1 MIIEFI
7 SKQRA
12 YIFPFILLIVLI
24 TFTAAKVNGSSIG
37 YFNTVLFKDQQ
48 KNNGLIVGHPQPIRS
63 DELET
68 NTPLTVAQTKAGFPL
83 INKNIGNG
91 QDMAVV
97 SDVPYKSWSE
107 LFIPQN
113 WSFFVLP
120 VDYAFAFK
128 WWFIGFFMM
137 LCCYLF
143 CLQLLPRKYLLSSI
157 VAGLLFLSP
166 FVQWW
171 YQSITA
177 MPLAYGFLIA
187 FIALRILN
195 RAYDKRR
202 LLLWTALLAYLFTC
216 FALVLYLPFLLPI
229 ALVVASFLIGHFLNL
244 LQKNAGRQVLF
255 KKAACIILAALTA
268 IAISFMFLKS
278 HSVAIKAIQTTVY
291 PGHRVDPSGGF
302 DLRRLSGGYYNMQ
315 LQNNSYASNL
325 PAPLNQS
332 EVSNFILIFPFLIPA
347 LIYLGLIKAK
357 DKKMVDW
364 RVIFL
369 IGLFVVFLVRL
380 FVPFSEFIFNFSQ
393 INRLPHDRLLIGLGI
408 LNVMLL
414 VITIEK
420 LGTLKQKLNQSVVW
434 ASAGFA
440 FLYTALIGFSIR
452 SSYKDYLSSG
462 LKIILI
468 SLIIAVVVWLVLK
481 KQFVL
486 AISALVL
493 FSILSVA
500 KVDPL
505 YRGLSPL
512 VNSSLSQSLQQF
524 KGKNGRWVVSEDVI
538 FENFIA
544 ANNLHTLSGVYS
556 YPQLD
561 LWKPLGTNKQTKDV
575 YNRYAHVFFTV
586 ENIPTSVSKNGAY
599 LDPPALDAFRV
610 HLDPCGTYAKQEKVK
625 YIFTSKDES
634 DLRCLKQIKTVV
646 YPAITFRIYQV
657 Q

>member
-24 TFTAAKVNGSSIG
+24 IFTAAKVNGSSIG
-37 YFNTVLFKDQQ
+37 YFNTVLFKGQQ
-48 KNNGLIVGHPQPIRS
+48 KNNGLIVGHQQPIRS

-68 NTPLTVAQTKAGFPL
+68 NTPLTVAQAKAGFPL

-143 CLQLLPRKYLLSSI
+143 CLQLIPRKYFLSSI
-157 VAGLLFLSP
+157 IAASLFLSP

-202 LLLWTALLAYLFTC
+202 LLLWTALLTYIT
-216 FALVLYLPFLLPI
+216 
-229 ALVVASFLIGHFLNL
+229 
-244 LQKNAGRQVLF
+244 
-255 KKAACIILAALTA
+255 
-268 IAISFMFLKS
+268 FMFFKS
-278 HSVAIKAIQTTVY
+278 HSAAIKAIQTTVY

-332 EVSNFILIFPFLIPA
+332 EASNFILIFPFLIPV
-347 LIYLGLIKAK
+347 LIYLALAK
-357 DKKMVDW
+357 TKNKKIQDW
-364 RVIFL
+364 RAILLFGLFAVFL
-369 IGLFVVFLVRL
+369 IRL
-380 FVPFSEFIFNFSQ
+380 FVPFSEFIFNFFQ
-393 INRLPHDRLLIGLGI
+393 INRVPHDRLLIGLGI

-561 LWKPLGTNKQTKDV
+561 LWKPLGTNKQTEDV

-610 HLDPCGTYAKQEKVK
+610 HLDPCGSYAKQENVK
-625 YIFTSKDES
+625 YIFTSKDKS
-634 DLRCLKQIKTVV
+634 SLGCLKEVKTIK
-646 YPAITFRIYQV
+646 YPAETYKIYRV